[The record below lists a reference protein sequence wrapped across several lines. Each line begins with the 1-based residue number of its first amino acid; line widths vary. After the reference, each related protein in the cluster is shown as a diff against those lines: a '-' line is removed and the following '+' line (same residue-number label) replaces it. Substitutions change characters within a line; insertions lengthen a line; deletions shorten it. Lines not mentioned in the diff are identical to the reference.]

1 MTKSQQRI
9 IDQINNS
16 DKFEVMKAEDNKY
29 FLSAIVESKEK
40 HFFLKEYYHLFIGT
54 RGGIKVVDADRAG
67 SSSDKKVMSN
77 ITALFGYE
85 VFNRPLKL
93 TRI

>member
-16 DKFEVMKAEDNKY
+16 DKFEVMKADECAY

-40 HFFLKEYYHLFIGT
+40 HSFLKQYYHLIVGK
-54 RGGIKVVDADRAG
+54 RGGIEVVHADKAG
-67 SSSDKKVMSN
+67 SSRDKKYLSN

-93 TRI
+93 THI